1 MSAPEKCAACAGGL
15 RTPASPAER
24 AVRGLNGIP
33 DDAKFLGLMPVHWR
47 YDLTARFPWL
57 RKVLRS
63 RWSAFLLQMLGM
75 LLFVPA
81 LLAGWIGSPVGNTNL
96 IIVLVWIFWWSLLML
111 VLVPFASRIW
121 CAMCPLPSLGEWLQ
135 RRSFIVRR
143 LTAPLGLG
151 KKWPAPLRN
160 MWPVNII
167 FLFLALFSGILTTR
181 PWATAL
187 MLTAIVVAALATS
200 VIFEKRTFC
209 RYLCPVGGFL
219 GLYSNFA
226 MMEIRHNDY
235 ATCRSHGTKE
245 CVTDTADAY
254 ACPWLEAPTTM
265 SRNTYCGMCFEC
277 FRTCS
282 MDNMSLRL
290 RPPGVDLLV
299 DKHRGLDESWKAF
312 IMLGAAA
319 IYSSTMMGP
328 WGILKAW
335 ANARTLSGYLTYIA
349 ILLTIVLAVVPAV
362 FGGFVWLGRKL
373 SGTETPFRK
382 LFTNLSYSLV
392 PMGLLAWIAFSFA
405 ILLPNGSYIIRII
418 SDPFGWGWNLFGTA
432 AFPWTPFGL
441 RWLPYLQVGALL
453 FGLAYSL
460 DVGFK
465 VARQTVGDAK
475 SAALAMAP
483 VALLLTG
490 VAAAFTWL
498 FVG

>member
-1 MSAPEKCAACAGGL
+1 MSEVKFDAEKAA
-15 RTPASPAER
+15 
-24 AVRGLNGIP
+24 RGMTGID
-33 DDAKFLGLMPVHWR
+33 DDARFLGLMPVGWR

-57 RKVLRS
+57 RTALRS
-63 RWSAFLLQMLGM
+63 RWTSYFLQVAGM

-81 LLAGWIGSPVGNTNL
+81 LLAGWIGSPVGNANL

-111 VLVPFASRIW
+111 VMVPFASRIW
-121 CAMCPLPSLGEWLQ
+121 CAICPLPSLGEWLQ
-135 RRSFIVRR
+135 RKSFIVKR
-143 LTAPLGLG
+143 LTTPLGLN
-151 KKWPAPLRN
+151 KKWPAKLRN

-167 FLFLALFSGILTTR
+167 FLFLALFSGVLTTR

-187 MLTAIVVAALATS
+187 MLTSIVVAAIITA

-219 GLYSNFA
+219 GLYSNFST
-226 MMEIRHNDY
+226 MEIRHNQY
-235 ATCRSHGTKE
+235 AVCRGHKQKE
-245 CVTDTADAY
+245 CVIGTQMAY
-254 ACPWLEAPTTM
+254 ACPWMESPTTM
-265 SRNTYCGMCFEC
+265 TRNTYCGMCFEC

-282 MDNMSLRL
+282 LDNMSLNL

-299 DKHRGLDESWKAF
+299 DKHRGLDEAWKAF

-328 WGILKAW
+328 WGMLKDW
-335 ANARTLSGYLTYIA
+335 ANARTLGGYLTYISM
-349 ILLTIVLAVVPAV
+349 LLVIVLVVVPAV
-362 FGGFVWLGRKL
+362 FGAFVWLGQRL
-373 SGTETPFRK
+373 SRAEVPLRK

-392 PMGLLAWIAFSFA
+392 PMGMCAWIAFSFA
-405 ILLPNGSYIIRII
+405 IVLPNGSYVIRII

-432 AFPWTPFGL
+432 QFPWTPVGL
-441 RWLPYLQVGALL
+441 TVMPYLQLFALL
-453 FGLAYSL
+453 FGLLYSI

-465 VARQTVGDAK
+465 VAKQTIGDRGK
-475 SAALAMAP
+475 AALAMAP
-483 VALLLTG
+483 VTLLLTG